1 MHEGREDATA
11 RPSLVGVGVL
21 SLQMCGNGS
30 DSTARKGLDW
40 MLKNTNQPFNW
51 KANNTSSNLYQ
62 HYYGVQAAMN
72 RGGDVW
78 KAYNRAF
85 RDSTLGAQAS
95 DGSFAPNGFPGPGGL
110 VNTNGGSINDKIYRQ
125 CLATLMLEVYY
136 RFLPGTGEG
145 TKNS

>member
-1 MHEGREDATA
+1 
-11 RPSLVGVGVL
+11 
-21 SLQMCGNGS
+21 MCGSGS

-78 KAYNRAF
+78 TSYNKAF
-85 RDSTLGAQAS
+85 RDAVLSGQNA
-95 DGSFAPNGFPGPGGL
+95 DGSFRK
-110 VNTNGGSINDKIYRQ
+110 NDVGYVSGMTGKSENIYRQ
-125 CLATLMLEVYY
+125 CLATLMLETYY